1 MLNIEKLL
9 TTKNRRNFLI
19 FLGIFLLEIFRDLI
33 LPKTARSSN
42 SSNSSS
48 PSKPKPKPKDEEFQF
63 FVAKLNRAGKL
74 RAEPGKGKY
83 FTLDLGNNIGL
94 DMVNIKGGKFK
105 IGSPEN
111 EDGRGSDETQ
121 IDNDVKVE
129 TFYMS
134 RYLIT
139 QVQWEKVAKLP
150 KVDLDLSDKPST
162 FDEKELNKRKL
173 PVETISWE
181 EAEEFCK
188 RLSQK
193 FEGKYKLPSERE
205 WEYACRANTTT
216 PFYCG
221 ETITPEVANYDCHY
235 RYDGKPP
242 DKNETEQYKG
252 ETVSVELIQVTN
264 NFGLNG
270 MSGNLWEWCEDI
282 YYPNYK
288 DKDHVNHSD
297 SSVEKTPQLRV
308 IRGGAWNSFPASCR
322 SAKRNSKPQDI
333 KMNTIGFRVVC
344 TF

>member
-1 MLNIEKLL
+1 M
-9 TTKNRRNFLI
+9 T
-19 FLGIFLLEIFRDLI
+19 
-33 LPKTARSSN
+33 
-42 SSNSSS
+42 SSS
-48 PSKPKPKPKDEEFQF
+48 PKPKQPKDRDFQDRDFQF
-63 FVAKLNRAGKL
+63 FVAKLDREGKL
-74 RAEPGKGKY
+74 RPERGKGKY

-94 DMVNIKGGKFK
+94 DMVNIKGGTFK
-105 IGSPEN
+105 MGSTGN

-121 IDNDVKVE
+121 IDYPVK

-181 EAEEFCK
+181 EAQEFCK

-193 FEGKYKLPSERE
+193 FEGEYKLPSEAQ

-235 RYDGKPP
+235 SYGRKPP
-242 DKNETEQYKG
+242 DKTEIEQYKG
-252 ETVSVELIQVTN
+252 ETVSVEFIQRTN

-270 MSGNLWEWCEDI
+270 MCGNLWEWCEDI
-282 YYPNYK
+282 YFSNYEEAL
-288 DKDHVNHSD
+288 NYSD
-297 SSVEKTPQLRV
+297 SSLKKNRLDRV